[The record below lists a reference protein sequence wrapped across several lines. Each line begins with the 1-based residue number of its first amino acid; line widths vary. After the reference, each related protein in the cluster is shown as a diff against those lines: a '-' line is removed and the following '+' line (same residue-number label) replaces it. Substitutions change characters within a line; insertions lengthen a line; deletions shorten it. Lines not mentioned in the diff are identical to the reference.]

1 MAAIYLPQGSV
12 LFIDNSTSGAATWQ
26 KVTEHNRS
34 PISMDTERF
43 EKAQRMSNGTLR
55 KIFIAD
61 KKTFNTAWSML
72 PSYSTMTVDGGWGA
86 EDIRSFYHSAKG
98 QGAFKVKVAY
108 SAIRTEEYTVA
119 FTACNFTIVKRNVK
133 AKTSDAAQEFWDVN
147 IALEEV

>member
-1 MAAIYLPQGSV
+1 MATVYLPQGSV

-26 KVTEHNRS
+26 KVTEHNRAA
-34 PISMDTERF
+34 IAMDTERF
-43 EKAQRMSNGTLR
+43 EKIQRMSNGTLR

-61 KKTFNTAWSML
+61 KRTFNTAWSML

-98 QGAFKVKVAY
+98 QGAFKIKIAY
-108 SAIRTEEYTVA
+108 SAARTEEFTVSFSSA
-119 FTACNFTIVKRNVK
+119 NFTVVKRNVK

-147 IALEEV
+147 FALEEV